1 MIREFHQI
9 SLRGRNSFGVDQR
22 AARLVEF
29 ETAEDLRTFFAAG
42 IPGRWTVLAGG
53 NNILFT
59 EDYDGVL
66 LTPVARQI
74 ALLSDDGD
82 EVRLRVE
89 AGVEWDDLVE
99 WAVER
104 GLWGIEN
111 LSLIP
116 GKAGSAPVQNIGAY
130 GCEAKDAIRRVE
142 MYCVETGNLL
152 TLDAAHCGFGYRESV
167 FKHDLKGRVIITAIE
182 IRLSHTPR
190 PKLGYGD
197 VEREVEARGGATLR
211 NIREVICSIRR
222 AKLPDPAVLGNAG
235 SFFKN
240 PVVEAP
246 VAKRLLAEY
255 PDMPHYA
262 APEGRVK
269 LAAGWLIDRAGTLK
283 LKAFT
288 QTIDRF
294 DENQG
299 LQETGIGVY
308 FKEDFD
314 NLRDL
319 RQRIKERFTNKKRK
333 ARRIARRTA
342 RAAEKAAEDADR
354 SRLREPA
361 DTLSPFGYVKEE
373 EDE

>member
-130 GCEAKDAIRRVE
+130 GCEAKDAIHRVE

-211 NIREVICSIRR
+211 NIREAICSIRR

-240 PVVEAP
+240 PVVEAS
-246 VAKRLLAEY
+246 VAENLLKAY
-255 PDMPHYA
+255 PEMPHYP

-269 LAAGWLIDRAGTLK
+269 LAAGWLIDRAGMKGHRAGNVGVHERQALVIVNHGGATGGEVI
-283 LKAFT
+283 AFART
-288 QTIDRF
+288 VQAKVREKFGIEIDT
-294 DENQG
+294 EVNI
-299 LQETGIGVY
+299 L
-308 FKEDFD
+308 
-314 NLRDL
+314 
-319 RQRIKERFTNKKRK
+319 
-333 ARRIARRTA
+333 
-342 RAAEKAAEDADR
+342 
-354 SRLREPA
+354 
-361 DTLSPFGYVKEE
+361 
-373 EDE
+373 

>member
-197 VEREVEARGGATLR
+197 VEREVEARGGTTLR
-211 NIREVICSIRR
+211 NIREAICAIRR
-222 AKLPDPAVLGNAG
+222 AKLPDPKVTGNAG

-240 PVVEAP
+240 PVVDES
-246 VAKRLLAEY
+246 VAQQLRASW
-255 PDMPHYA
+255 PDMPLYPA
-262 APEGRVK
+262 ALSGKAK
-269 LAAGWLIDRAGTLK
+269 LAAGWLIDKAGLK
-283 LKAFT
+283 GCRSGRVGIHERQALVLVNLGGATGGEILDFARMVQARVHEKFGIE
-288 QTIDRF
+288 IDT
-294 DENQG
+294 EVNI
-299 LQETGIGVY
+299 L
-308 FKEDFD
+308 
-314 NLRDL
+314 
-319 RQRIKERFTNKKRK
+319 
-333 ARRIARRTA
+333 
-342 RAAEKAAEDADR
+342 
-354 SRLREPA
+354 
-361 DTLSPFGYVKEE
+361 
-373 EDE
+373 

>member
-211 NIREVICSIRR
+211 NIREAICSIRR

-269 LAAGWLIDRAGTLK
+269 LAAGWLIDRAGMKGRREGAVGVHERQALVLVNHGGATGGEVI
-283 LKAFT
+283 AFAHKV
-288 QTIDRF
+288 
-294 DENQG
+294 
-299 LQETGIGVY
+299 QETVREKFGI
-308 FKEDFD
+308 E
-314 NLRDL
+314 
-319 RQRIKERFTNKKRK
+319 I
-333 ARRIARRTA
+333 
-342 RAAEKAAEDADR
+342 
-354 SRLREPA
+354 
-361 DTLSPFGYVKEE
+361 DTEVNIL
-373 EDE
+373 

>member
-66 LTPVARQI
+66 LTPAARQI
-74 ALLSDDGD
+74 ALVSDDGD
-82 EVRLRVE
+82 EVRLRVD

-99 WAVER
+99 WAVQR

-116 GKAGSAPVQNIGAY
+116 GKAGAAPVQNIGAY

-142 MYCVETGNLL
+142 MYCVETGTVL

-167 FKHDLKGRVIITAIE
+167 FKHDLKGRVIITAVE
-182 IRLSHTPR
+182 IALSHTPR
-190 PKLGYGD
+190 PRLGYGD

-211 NIREVICSIRR
+211 NIREAICSIRR

-235 SFFKN
+235 SFFRN
-240 PVVEAP
+240 PVVEAS
-246 VAKRLLAEY
+246 VAENLLKAY
-255 PDMPHYA
+255 PDMPHYP
-262 APEGRVK
+262 APEGREK
-269 LAAGWLIDRAGTLK
+269 LAAGWLIDRAGMKGHRAGNVGVHERQALVLVNHGGATGGEVI
-283 LKAFT
+283 AFART
-288 QTIDRF
+288 VQARVREKFGIEIDT
-294 DENQG
+294 EVNI
-299 LQETGIGVY
+299 L
-308 FKEDFD
+308 
-314 NLRDL
+314 
-319 RQRIKERFTNKKRK
+319 
-333 ARRIARRTA
+333 
-342 RAAEKAAEDADR
+342 
-354 SRLREPA
+354 
-361 DTLSPFGYVKEE
+361 
-373 EDE
+373 

>member
-211 NIREVICSIRR
+211 NIREAVCAIRR
-222 AKLPDPAVLGNAG
+222 SKLPDTAVLGNAG

-240 PVVEAP
+240 PVVEAA
-246 VAKRLLAEY
+246 VAERLRTDY
-255 PDMPHYA
+255 PALPLYPA
-262 APEGRVK
+262 AKGRMK
-269 LAAGWLIDRAGTLK
+269 LAAGWLIEQAGMKGHREGCVGVHDRQALVLVNYGGATGGEVLALAHK
-283 LKAFT
+283 V
-288 QTIDRF
+288 
-294 DENQG
+294 
-299 LQETGIGVY
+299 QEAVRAKFGV
-308 FKEDFD
+308 E
-314 NLRDL
+314 
-319 RQRIKERFTNKKRK
+319 I
-333 ARRIARRTA
+333 
-342 RAAEKAAEDADR
+342 AAEVNV
-354 SRLREPA
+354 L
-361 DTLSPFGYVKEE
+361 
-373 EDE
+373 

>member
-22 AARLVEF
+22 AAHLVEF

-66 LTPVARQI
+66 LTPAARQI
-74 ALLSDDGD
+74 ALVSDDGD
-82 EVRLRVE
+82 EVRLRVD

-99 WAVER
+99 WAVQR

-116 GKAGSAPVQNIGAY
+116 GKAGAAPVQNIGAY

-142 MYCVETGNLL
+142 MYCVETGTVL

-167 FKHDLKGRVIITAIE
+167 FKHDLKGRVIITAVE
-182 IRLSHTPR
+182 IALSHTPR
-190 PKLGYGD
+190 PRLGYGD

-211 NIREVICSIRR
+211 NIREAICSIRR

-240 PVVEAP
+240 PVVEAS
-246 VAKRLLAEY
+246 VAENLLKTY
-255 PDMPHYA
+255 PEMPHYP

-269 LAAGWLIDRAGTLK
+269 LAAGWLIDRAGMKGRREGAVGVHERQALVLVNHGGATGGEVI
-283 LKAFT
+283 AFAHKV
-288 QTIDRF
+288 QERVREKFGIEIDT
-294 DENQG
+294 EVNI
-299 LQETGIGVY
+299 L
-308 FKEDFD
+308 
-314 NLRDL
+314 
-319 RQRIKERFTNKKRK
+319 
-333 ARRIARRTA
+333 
-342 RAAEKAAEDADR
+342 
-354 SRLREPA
+354 
-361 DTLSPFGYVKEE
+361 
-373 EDE
+373 

>member
-82 EVRLRVE
+82 EVSLRVE

-142 MYCVETGNLL
+142 MYCVKTGNLL

-211 NIREVICSIRR
+211 NIREAICSIRR
-222 AKLPDPAVLGNAG
+222 AKLLDVAHTHGLAALGADGHDLGCVHSTLSLDDAALLALTAGLDVLGNHVLALNDDLVLRG
-235 SFFKN
+235 ADLQDLTS
-240 PVVEAP
+240 
-246 VAKRLLAEY
+246 VAL
-255 PDMPHYA
+255 
-262 APEGRVK
+262 V
-269 LAAGWLIDRAGTLK
+269 LAADDHNVVAGFNMK
-283 LKAFT
+283 IIHF
-288 QTIDRF
+288 
-294 DENQG
+294 
-299 LQETGIGVY
+299 
-308 FKEDFD
+308 
-314 NLRDL
+314 
-319 RQRIKERFTNKKRK
+319 
-333 ARRIARRTA
+333 
-342 RAAEKAAEDADR
+342 
-354 SRLREPA
+354 
-361 DTLSPFGYVKEE
+361 
-373 EDE
+373 

>member
-66 LTPVARQI
+66 LTPTARQI
-74 ALLSDDGD
+74 ALVSDDGD
-82 EVRLRVE
+82 EVRLRVD

-99 WAVER
+99 WAVQR

-116 GKAGSAPVQNIGAY
+116 GKAGAAPVQNIGAY

-142 MYCVETGNLL
+142 MYCVETGTVL

-167 FKHDLKGRVIITAIE
+167 FKHDLKGRVIITAVE
-182 IRLSHTPR
+182 IALSHTPR
-190 PKLGYGD
+190 PRLGYGD

-211 NIREVICSIRR
+211 NIREAICAIRR
-222 AKLPDPAVLGNAG
+222 AKLPDPKVTGNAG

-240 PVVEAP
+240 PVVDEC
-246 VAKRLLAEY
+246 VARQLQAQW
-255 PDMPHYA
+255 PDMPVYPAAGYA
-262 APEGRVK
+262 GRVK
-269 LAAGWLIDRAGTLK
+269 LAAGWLIDKAGLK
-283 LKAFT
+283 GYKRGRVGVHERQALVLVNLGGAT
-288 QTIDRF
+288 GSEVIDFAHTVQMRVHEKF
-294 DENQG
+294 
-299 LQETGIGVY
+299 GI
-308 FKEDFD
+308 E
-314 NLRDL
+314 
-319 RQRIKERFTNKKRK
+319 I
-333 ARRIARRTA
+333 
-342 RAAEKAAEDADR
+342 
-354 SRLREPA
+354 
-361 DTLSPFGYVKEE
+361 DTEVNIF
-373 EDE
+373 

>member
-89 AGVEWDDLVE
+89 AGVEWDDL
-99 WAVER
+99 VER

-211 NIREVICSIRR
+211 NIREAICSIRR

-246 VAKRLLAEY
+246 VAERLLAEY

-262 APEGRVK
+262 APEGRIK
-269 LAAGWLIDRAGTLK
+269 LAAGWLIDRAGMKGYREGSVGVHERQALVLVNHGGATGGEVI
-283 LKAFT
+283 AFART
-288 QTIDRF
+288 VQAKVREKFGIEIDT
-294 DENQG
+294 EVNI
-299 LQETGIGVY
+299 L
-308 FKEDFD
+308 
-314 NLRDL
+314 
-319 RQRIKERFTNKKRK
+319 
-333 ARRIARRTA
+333 
-342 RAAEKAAEDADR
+342 
-354 SRLREPA
+354 
-361 DTLSPFGYVKEE
+361 
-373 EDE
+373 

>member
-82 EVRLRVE
+82 EVSLRVE

-197 VEREVEARGGATLR
+197 VEREVEARGGVTLR
-211 NIREVICSIRR
+211 NIREAICAIRR
-222 AKLPDPAVLGNAG
+222 AKLPDPKVTGNAG

-240 PVVEAP
+240 PVVDEC
-246 VAKRLLAEY
+246 VARQLQAQW
-255 PDMPHYA
+255 PDMPVYPA
-262 APEGRVK
+262 AGCAGRVK
-269 LAAGWLIDRAGTLK
+269 LAAGWLIDKAGLK
-283 LKAFT
+283 GYKRGRVGVHERQALVLVNLGGAT
-288 QTIDRF
+288 GGEVIDFAHTVQMRVHEKF
-294 DENQG
+294 
-299 LQETGIGVY
+299 GI
-308 FKEDFD
+308 E
-314 NLRDL
+314 
-319 RQRIKERFTNKKRK
+319 I
-333 ARRIARRTA
+333 
-342 RAAEKAAEDADR
+342 
-354 SRLREPA
+354 
-361 DTLSPFGYVKEE
+361 DTEVNIF
-373 EDE
+373 

>member
-211 NIREVICSIRR
+211 NIREAICSIRR

-246 VAKRLLAEY
+246 VAERLLAEY

-262 APEGRVK
+262 APEGRIK
-269 LAAGWLIDRAGTLK
+269 LAAGWLIDFARTVQAKVREKFGIE
-283 LKAFT
+283 
-288 QTIDRF
+288 IDT
-294 DENQG
+294 EVNI
-299 LQETGIGVY
+299 L
-308 FKEDFD
+308 
-314 NLRDL
+314 
-319 RQRIKERFTNKKRK
+319 
-333 ARRIARRTA
+333 
-342 RAAEKAAEDADR
+342 
-354 SRLREPA
+354 
-361 DTLSPFGYVKEE
+361 
-373 EDE
+373 

>member
-9 SLRGRNSFGVDQR
+9 SLRTRNSFGVDQQ

-29 ETAEDLRTFFAAG
+29 ETPEDLRTLFAAG
-42 IPGRWTVLAGG
+42 IPEKWTVLAGG

-59 EDYDGVL
+59 RDYDGVL
-66 LTPVARQI
+66 LTPVARGI
-74 ALLSDDGD
+74 TLLSDDGD
-82 EVRLRVE
+82 EVRVRAD

-99 WAVER
+99 WAVGR

-116 GKAGSAPVQNIGAY
+116 GKAGAAPVQNIGAY

-142 MYCVETGNLL
+142 MYCVETGAML

-167 FKHDLKGRVIITAIE
+167 FKHDLKGRAIITAVE
-182 IRLSHTPR
+182 IALTHTPR
-190 PKLGYGD
+190 PRLGYGD

-211 NIREVICSIRR
+211 NIREAICAIRR

-246 VAKRLLAEY
+246 VAERLLAEY

-269 LAAGWLIDRAGTLK
+269 LAAGWLIDRAGMKGYREGSVGVHERQALVLVNHGGATGGEVI
-283 LKAFT
+283 AFAHEV
-288 QTIDRF
+288 QERVRGKFGIEIDT
-294 DENQG
+294 EVNI
-299 LQETGIGVY
+299 L
-308 FKEDFD
+308 
-314 NLRDL
+314 
-319 RQRIKERFTNKKRK
+319 
-333 ARRIARRTA
+333 
-342 RAAEKAAEDADR
+342 
-354 SRLREPA
+354 
-361 DTLSPFGYVKEE
+361 
-373 EDE
+373 

>member
-9 SLRGRNSFGVDQR
+9 SLRTRNSFGVDQQ

-29 ETAEDLRTFFAAG
+29 ETPEDLRTLFAAG
-42 IPGRWTVLAGG
+42 IPEKWTVLAGG

-59 EDYDGVL
+59 RDYDGVL
-66 LTPVARQI
+66 LTPVARGI
-74 ALLSDDGD
+74 TLLSDDGD
-82 EVRLRVE
+82 EVRVRAD

-99 WAVER
+99 WAVGR

-116 GKAGSAPVQNIGAY
+116 GKAGAAPVQNIGAY

-142 MYCVETGNLL
+142 MYCVETGAML

-167 FKHDLKGRVIITAIE
+167 FKHDLKGRAIITAVE
-182 IRLSHTPR
+182 IALTHTPR
-190 PKLGYGD
+190 PRLGYGD

-211 NIREVICSIRR
+211 NIREAICAIRR

-246 VAKRLLAEY
+246 VAERLLAEY

-269 LAAGWLIDRAGTLK
+269 LAAGWLIDRAGMKGYREGSVGVHERQALVLVNHGGATGGEVI
-283 LKAFT
+283 AFART
-288 QTIDRF
+288 VQAKVREKFGIEIDT
-294 DENQG
+294 EVNI
-299 LQETGIGVY
+299 L
-308 FKEDFD
+308 
-314 NLRDL
+314 
-319 RQRIKERFTNKKRK
+319 
-333 ARRIARRTA
+333 
-342 RAAEKAAEDADR
+342 
-354 SRLREPA
+354 
-361 DTLSPFGYVKEE
+361 
-373 EDE
+373 

>member
-211 NIREVICSIRR
+211 NIREAICSIRR

-246 VAKRLLAEY
+246 VAERLLAEY

-269 LAAGWLIDRAGTLK
+269 LAAGWLIDRAGMKGSRKGAVGVHERQALVLVNHGGATGGEVI
-283 LKAFT
+283 AFAHEV
-288 QTIDRF
+288 QEQVREKFGIEIDT
-294 DENQG
+294 EVNI
-299 LQETGIGVY
+299 L
-308 FKEDFD
+308 
-314 NLRDL
+314 
-319 RQRIKERFTNKKRK
+319 
-333 ARRIARRTA
+333 
-342 RAAEKAAEDADR
+342 
-354 SRLREPA
+354 
-361 DTLSPFGYVKEE
+361 
-373 EDE
+373 

>member
-142 MYCVETGNLL
+142 MYCVETGTIL

-211 NIREVICSIRR
+211 NIREAICSIRR

-246 VAKRLLAEY
+246 VAERLLAEY

-262 APEGRVK
+262 APEGRIK
-269 LAAGWLIDRAGTLK
+269 LAAGWLIDRAGMKGRREGPVGIHERQALVIVNHGGATGGEVI
-283 LKAFT
+283 AFA
-288 QTIDRF
+288 RKV
-294 DENQG
+294 
-299 LQETGIGVY
+299 QETVREK
-308 FKEDFD
+308 FS
-314 NLRDL
+314 
-319 RQRIKERFTNKKRK
+319 
-333 ARRIARRTA
+333 IAI
-342 RAAEKAAEDADR
+342 
-354 SRLREPA
+354 
-361 DTLSPFGYVKEE
+361 DTEVNIL
-373 EDE
+373 

>member
-211 NIREVICSIRR
+211 NIREAICSIRR

-246 VAKRLLAEY
+246 VAERLLAEY

-262 APEGRVK
+262 APEGRIK
-269 LAAGWLIDRAGTLK
+269 LAAGWLIDRAGMK
-283 LKAFT
+283 GYREEAWGFT
-288 QTIDRF
+288 S
-294 DENQG
+294 G
-299 LQETGIGVY
+299 
-308 FKEDFD
+308 
-314 NLRDL
+314 
-319 RQRIKERFTNKKRK
+319 
-333 ARRIARRTA
+333 RRWCW
-342 RAAEKAAEDADR
+342 
-354 SRLREPA
+354 
-361 DTLSPFGYVKEE
+361 
-373 EDE
+373 

>member
-22 AARLVEF
+22 AAHLVEF

-66 LTPVARQI
+66 LTPAARQI
-74 ALLSDDGD
+74 ALVSDDGD
-82 EVRLRVE
+82 EVRLRVD

-116 GKAGSAPVQNIGAY
+116 GKAGAAPVQNIGAY

-142 MYCVETGNLL
+142 MYCVETGAML

-167 FKHDLKGRVIITAIE
+167 FKHDLKGRVIITAVE
-182 IRLSHTPR
+182 IALSHTPR
-190 PKLGYGD
+190 PRLGYGD
-197 VEREVEARGGATLR
+197 VEREVEARGGVTLR
-211 NIREVICSIRR
+211 NIREAICAIRR

-240 PVVEAP
+240 PVVEAS
-246 VAKRLLAEY
+246 VAENLLKAY
-255 PDMPHYA
+255 PDMPHYP
-262 APEGRVK
+262 APEGREK
-269 LAAGWLIDRAGTLK
+269 LAAGWLIDRAGMKGHRAGNVGVHERQALVIVNHGGATGGEVI
-283 LKAFT
+283 AFART
-288 QTIDRF
+288 VQARVREKFGIEIDT
-294 DENQG
+294 EVNI
-299 LQETGIGVY
+299 L
-308 FKEDFD
+308 
-314 NLRDL
+314 
-319 RQRIKERFTNKKRK
+319 
-333 ARRIARRTA
+333 
-342 RAAEKAAEDADR
+342 
-354 SRLREPA
+354 
-361 DTLSPFGYVKEE
+361 
-373 EDE
+373 

>member
-42 IPGRWTVLAGG
+42 IPGQWTVLAGG

-211 NIREVICSIRR
+211 NIREAICAIRR

-240 PVVEAP
+240 PVVEVP
-246 VAKRLLAEY
+246 VAERLLAEY

-269 LAAGWLIDRAGTLK
+269 LAAGWLIDRAGMKGRREGPVGIHERQALVIVNHGGATGGEVI
-283 LKAFT
+283 AFA
-288 QTIDRF
+288 RKV
-294 DENQG
+294 
-299 LQETGIGVY
+299 QETVREKFGIA
-308 FKEDFD
+308 
-314 NLRDL
+314 
-319 RQRIKERFTNKKRK
+319 I
-333 ARRIARRTA
+333 
-342 RAAEKAAEDADR
+342 
-354 SRLREPA
+354 
-361 DTLSPFGYVKEE
+361 DTEVNIL
-373 EDE
+373 